1 MIEIL
6 NQQHEHRVPVRRL
19 RTLVEN
25 LAEHYRLKKSGLV
38 LAFVDNRTI
47 AQLNRQYRK
56 KDGPTDVLSFPH
68 HEADAEGVFYLGD
81 IVISV
86 PQALEQSVRLK
97 HSLEAE
103 LSILTIH
110 GFLHLLG
117 FKHFRDIEAEEEKMR
132 KRFLHD

>member
-6 NQQHEHRVPVRRL
+6 NQQHDRRVPVRKLRL
-19 RTLVEN
+19 LLEN
-25 LAEHYRLKKSGLV
+25 LAEHYRLNDAGLV
-38 LAFVDNRTI
+38 LALVDNRTI

-68 HEADAEGVFYLGD
+68 HEADAEGRFYLGD
-81 IVISV
+81 IIISV
-86 PQALEQSVRLK
+86 PQAAEQSERLK
-97 HSLEAE
+97 HSLEME

-117 FKHFRDIEAEEEKMR
+117 FKHFRDIEAEEEKVR
-132 KRFLHD
+132 KRFFPD